1 MSRFAQVIVAATD
14 FSEASELAVAAAAV
28 LAKQNEATLYVVHV
42 HVALD
47 PATLLTDPVSG
58 TLMPDDVTR
67 ARLHEDLR
75 AVVARAAPE
84 LADVHVA
91 VATSQAPAAGLVHY
105 AEHVDAD
112 LVVVATHGRTGLR
125 RLVLGSVAEE
135 VVRTASC
142 PVLTLRSKAE
152 R

>member
-1 MSRFAQVIVAATD
+1 MSRFAQTIVAATD

-28 LAKQNEATLYVVHV
+28 LAKETNATLYVVHV
-42 HVALD
+42 HVAVD
-47 PATLLTDPVSG
+47 PATLLADPVSG
-58 TLMPDDVTR
+58 TLMPDDATR
-67 ARLHEDLR
+67 TRLHAELR
-75 AVVARAAPE
+75 ALVDRAAPQ
-84 LADVHVA
+84 LPGVHTA
-91 VATSQAPAAGLVHY
+91 ISTSKAPAEGLVHY

-112 LVVVATHGRTGLR
+112 LIVVATHGRSGLR

-135 VVRTASC
+135 VVRTAGC